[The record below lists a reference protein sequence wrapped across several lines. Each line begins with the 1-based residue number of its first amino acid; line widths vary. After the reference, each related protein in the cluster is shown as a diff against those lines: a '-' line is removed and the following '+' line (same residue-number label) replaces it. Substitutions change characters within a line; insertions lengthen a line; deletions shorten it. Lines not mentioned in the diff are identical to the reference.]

1 MMPRVTPSLTNERT
15 GLAEELRT
23 AIARLSRR
31 LRVQSNSGLPFP
43 QFAAL
48 ATVDRHGPMTPRA
61 LADHERV
68 QPPTMTRVVAALE
81 EQRLLS
87 RRPHPTDGRQ
97 VLLTVTERGREL
109 LRETRERKQ
118 AWLLERLAE
127 LNPQE
132 LKILEQAAP
141 ILERISLA

>member
-1 MMPRVTPSLTNERT
+1 MMPSKTIDRT
-15 GLAEELRT
+15 GPAEELRT

-48 ATVDRHGPMTPRA
+48 AAAERHGPMTPRA

-81 EQRLLS
+81 EKNLLS

-97 VLLTVTERGREL
+97 VLLTVTEQGREL

-127 LNPQE
+127 LSPQE